1 MVRYLSAARG
11 SGRSAR
17 GYPKTQ
23 GRRSSDLRPCA
34 SRRVGSPAQL
44 PSCTDTSEKRPRTE
58 RGQPWN
64 FARTLFPAAEGRRPT
79 TKKRQ
84 AAGRETS
91 GLSHREEFR
100 SPVAASGL
108 HPIEPRRGPG
118 RTWDSADFRAVARP
132 PPENRQPGGRT
143 RRADSIEK
151 SSPQRSLRLHTI
163 QPSAGRQRSENL
175 ASFPSRKYVPA
186 QRDPNRPVRC
196 FLRISCFSD
205 QTSSAVSMFSALSTN
220 M

>member
-64 FARTLFPAAEGRRPT
+64 FARTLFPAAEGRRRT

-91 GLSHREEFR
+91 GLPHREEFR

-118 RTWDSADFRAVARP
+118 RTSDSADFRAVARP
-132 PPENRQPGGRT
+132 PRKTVSPAGEPVGLTASRRVVPSAVFDCTRSSRVRGGSDRRIWRVSRAGNTFRLSATRTGPCAASCGSRASRT
-143 RRADSIEK
+143 RPAR
-151 SSPQRSLRLHTI
+151 RSRC
-163 QPSAGRQRSENL
+163 
-175 ASFPSRKYVPA
+175 SR
-186 QRDPNRPVRC
+186 R
-196 FLRISCFSD
+196 
-205 QTSSAVSMFSALSTN
+205 
-220 M
+220 